1 MRIAGIVMIATITLA
16 SCASRE
22 VDRDPIEG
30 SWITE
35 IAGIG
40 SDGVRGFVTASILR
54 EGGTRVNATLSEGS
68 LGSRHPWHVH
78 AGTCASGG
86 PVVGEAAA
94 YPLLEPNARGDASA
108 SATLEVE
115 LVSGDEYHVN
125 VHASPEDL
133 GTFVGC
139 GDLVPTG

>member
-1 MRIAGIVMIATITLA
+1 MRIAGIVVIATMALA

-22 VDRDPIEG
+22 VDREPIGG
-30 SWITE
+30 SWIAE
-35 IAGIG
+35 ISGVGSEGI
-40 SDGVRGFVTASILR
+40 RGFVTASILR

-68 LGSRHPWHVH
+68 LDARHPWHVH
-78 AGTCASGG
+78 AGTCGSGG
-86 PVVGEAAA
+86 PVVGEAAS
-94 YPLLEPNARGDASA
+94 YPLLEPNARGNASA

-115 LVSGDEYHVN
+115 LAVGEGYHVN

-133 GTFVGC
+133 GTIVGC